1 MAVIVAPGISSLIP
15 GTYASA
21 SDAYAAAAANMPNG
35 SYNNSWQSTVNGS
48 ISNAASQAAQNIMS
62 SQGNQATQLAQM
74 IAGLSQSNGG
84 DYSDYLRQALNIA
97 ANNTAQSQSFAREQM
112 DYQRQSDQTAMAW
125 SAQEANKN
133 RLWQESLSNTAHQ
146 REVHDLLA
154 AGLNPILAANN
165 GAYTGSGATGQG
177 FSSSGAQGT
186 VDTNASGIMGSM
198 ATALIN
204 TASQA
209 AITRMYTDASR
220 YQADM
225 QYAASKLASETSI
238 FNENSRNEANKIIT
252 QMNNQADIAKAN
264 INAGATVSA
273 AGASAAATRYL
284 ADQNYAASIYHS
296 DKTLEGTDLSSGR
309 NLEGTQY
316 TSDANARNN
325 RRTNE
330 TEMYKATH
338 SKTYDS
344 TKNIIDDLAGAFNSL
359 LGKDSVPLSG
369 GSGRKF

>member
-1 MAVIVAPGISSLIP
+1 MAVIIAPGISSLVP
-15 GTYASA
+15 GVYNTA

-35 SYNNSWQSTVNGS
+35 SSS
-48 ISNAASQAAQNIMS
+48 SNASAGNSAGTTANSIAAQMMQNNG
-62 SQGNQATQLAQM
+62 QQAQSIAQM
-74 IAGLSQSNGG
+74 LAALKGTDN
-84 DYSDYLRQALNIA
+84 SDYGEYIRSALELS
-97 ANNTAQSQSFAREQM
+97 ANNTAQSQAFAREQM
-112 DYQRQSDQTAMAW
+112 DYQKQSDATAMAW

-154 AGLNPILAANN
+154 AGLNPILSANN

-186 VDTNASGIMGSM
+186 IDTSASGIMGSM
-198 ATALIN
+198 ASALIN

-209 AITRMYTDASR
+209 AITKMYTDASR

-225 QYAASKLASETSI
+225 QYAASKMASETSI

-252 QMNNQADIAKAN
+252 EMNNQADIAKAN

-316 TSDANARNN
+316 SSDANARNN

-344 TKNIIDDLAGAFNSL
+344 TKNIINDLAGAFNSL